1 MNKTQRDQ
9 NKPIRYGNAFPWA
22 GILAGVWR
30 MVFYLFLVVCLLA
43 ALGGIIVLA
52 VFALGDNEPVTDRF

>member
-9 NKPIRYGNAFPWA
+9 NKPIRYGNAFPWV

-43 ALGGIIVLA
+43 VLGTIVLA
-52 VFALGDNEPVTDRF
+52 VFALADNEPVTDRF